1 MLHDGTHARVSGQQ
15 VSAERR
21 HSQRVAFPAELVV
34 RWHHEQE
41 LSIRYEVIDSSEGGF
56 RIRSSMPML
65 EGMTGIALKLLPE
78 GTPVN
83 RTVMIVWIGPSTSDG
98 SSEFGLNFIEP
109 V

>member
-1 MLHDGTHARVSGQQ
+1 MLHDGTQARVSGQ
-15 VSAERR
+15 SMLTERR
-21 HSQRVAFPAELVV
+21 RSQREVFPAELVV
-34 RWHHEQE
+34 KWHHEQE
-41 LSIRYEVIDSSEGGF
+41 ILIRYEVIDSSEGGF

-78 GTPVN
+78 GTRVN
-83 RTVMIVWIGPSTSDG
+83 RTVMIVWTGLSTSGG

>member
-1 MLHDGTHARVSGQQ
+1 MLHDGTQARVSGQRI
-15 VSAERR
+15 STERR
-21 HSQRVAFPAELVV
+21 HSPRVAFPAELVV

-83 RTVMIVWIGPSTSDG
+83 RTVMIVWIGPSTASG
-98 SSEFGLNFIEP
+98 GSEFGLNFIEP